1 MHQLAKP
8 TCLVLN
14 AQYITP
20 VKHEIKYK
28 HILQLADSESKVVWV
43 ISLLPQKLKKKN
55 KKKRHVILRQFSS
68 NLLKHL
74 MYVFENDAYTV
85 YF

>member
-43 ISLLPQKLKKKN
+43 ISLLPQKLKKKQ
-55 KKKRHVILRQFSS
+55 KKTSRYIEAVQF
-68 NLLKHL
+68 KPFKPFD
-74 MYVFENDAYTV
+74 VRFGK
-85 YF
+85 